1 MRHHE
6 MEVFHKPVLVAEVI
20 ASLQCRAGAVYVDG
34 TLGGGGHAF
43 EILGNSAPDG
53 RLIGIDA
60 DGDALREAEKHLA
73 SFGDRKT
80 LVKGNFADME
90 TILTGMN
97 IGKVEGI
104 LLDLGVSSH
113 QLETAERGF
122 SFTLDAPL
130 DMRMDQDRGA
140 SAYDLVNTL
149 SGEELEEVIRK
160 FGEERMARRIA
171 RAIVARR
178 ALSPI
183 RTTGDLA
190 SVVVGASP
198 VTRGPARIHPA
209 TRTFQA
215 LRIAVNN
222 ELAGLQRAL
231 AGGMGLL
238 KPGGRFSVISFHSL
252 EDRIVKNAFRSAGK
266 GCICPPDFPV
276 CACDRKPTMNVI
288 TRRPVVPGEAEIRD
302 NPRARSAKLRT
313 AERIGP
319 CRP

>member
-1 MRHHE
+1 
-6 MEVFHKPVLVAEVI
+6 MEVFHKPVLVAEAI
-20 ASLQCRAGAVYVDG
+20 ASLQCRAGAVYLDG

-43 EILGNSAPDG
+43 EILTNSSPDG

-73 SFGDRKT
+73 PFGDRVI

-90 TILTGMN
+90 TILSGMK
-97 IGKVEGI
+97 IEKVEGI

-113 QLETAERGF
+113 QLDTAERGF

-130 DMRMDQDRGA
+130 DMRMDRDRGP
-140 SAYDLVNTL
+140 SAYDLVHTL
-149 SGEELEEVIRK
+149 SGEELEGVIRK

-178 ALSPI
+178 TLSPI

-190 SVVVGASP
+190 SVVTGAMP
-198 VTRGPARIHPA
+198 RTRGPARIHPA

-215 LRIAVNN
+215 LRIAVND
-222 ELAGLQRAL
+222 ELAGLQQAL
-231 AGGMGLL
+231 TDGMGLL

-252 EDRIVKNAFRSAGK
+252 EDRIVKSAFRAAEK
-266 GCICPPDFPV
+266 GCFCPPDLPV
-276 CACDRKPTMNVI
+276 CACGRKPTMNVI

>member
-1 MRHHE
+1 
-6 MEVFHKPVLVAEVI
+6 MEVFHKPVLVAEAI
-20 ASLQCRAGAVYVDG
+20 ASLQCRAGAVYLDG

-43 EILGNSAPDG
+43 EILTNSSPDG

-73 SFGDRKT
+73 PFGDRVI

-90 TILTGMN
+90 TILSGMK
-97 IGKVEGI
+97 IEKVEGI

-113 QLETAERGF
+113 QLDTAERGF

-130 DMRMDQDRGA
+130 DMRMDRDRGP
-140 SAYDLVNTL
+140 SAYDLVHTL
-149 SGEELEEVIRK
+149 SGEELEGVIRK

-178 ALSPI
+178 TLSPI

-190 SVVVGASP
+190 SVVTGAMP
-198 VTRGPARIHPA
+198 KVRGPIRIHPA

-215 LRIAVNN
+215 LRIAVND
-222 ELAGLQRAL
+222 ELAGLQRVL
-231 AGGMGLL
+231 TDGIEHL

-252 EDRIVKNAFRSAGK
+252 EDRIVKNAFRAAEK
-266 GCICPPDFPV
+266 GCFCPPDLPV
-276 CACDRKPTMNVI
+276 CACGRKPTMNVV

>member
-1 MRHHE
+1 
-6 MEVFHKPVLVAEVI
+6 MEVFHKPVLVAEAI
-20 ASLQCRAGAVYVDG
+20 ASLQCRAGAVYLDG

-43 EILGNSAPDG
+43 EILTNSSPDG

-73 SFGDRKT
+73 PFGDRVI

-90 TILTGMN
+90 TILSGMK
-97 IGKVEGI
+97 IEKVEGI

-113 QLETAERGF
+113 QLDTAERGF

-130 DMRMDQDRGA
+130 DMRMDRDRGP
-140 SAYDLVNTL
+140 SAYDLVHTL
-149 SGEELEEVIRK
+149 SGEELEGVIRK

-178 ALSPI
+178 TLSPI

-190 SVVVGASP
+190 SVVTGAMP
-198 VTRGPARIHPA
+198 KVRGPIRIHPA

-215 LRIAVNN
+215 LRIAVND

-231 AGGMGLL
+231 TDGIEHL

-252 EDRIVKNAFRSAGK
+252 EDRIVKNAFRAAEK
-266 GCICPPDFPV
+266 GCFCPPDLPV
-276 CACDRKPTMNVI
+276 CACGRKPTMNVV

>member
-1 MRHHE
+1 
-6 MEVFHKPVLVAEVI
+6 MEVFHKPVLVAEAI
-20 ASLQCRAGAVYVDG
+20 ASLQCRAGAVYLDG

-43 EILGNSAPDG
+43 EILRNSSPDG
-53 RLIGIDA
+53 RLIGIDS

-73 SFGDRKT
+73 PFGDRAI

-90 TILTGMN
+90 TILSGMK
-97 IGKVEGI
+97 IEKVEGI

-113 QLETAERGF
+113 QLDTAERGF

-130 DMRMDQDRGA
+130 DMRMDRDRGP
-140 SAYDLVNTL
+140 SAYDLVHTL
-149 SGEELEEVIRK
+149 SGEEIEMIIRK

-190 SVVVGASP
+190 SVVTGAMP
-198 VTRGPARIHPA
+198 KVRGPVRIHPA

-215 LRIAVNN
+215 LRIAVND

-231 AGGMGLL
+231 TDGMEHL
-238 KPGGRFSVISFHSL
+238 KPGGRICVISFHSL
-252 EDRIVKNAFRSAGK
+252 EDRIVKNAFRAAEK
-266 GCICPPDFPV
+266 GCFCPPDLPV
-276 CACDRKPTMNVI
+276 CACGRKPTMNVV
-288 TRRPVVPGEAEIRD
+288 TRRPVVPGEVEIRD